1 MDATMIRGLKQVA
14 QYAPDL
20 EEAVAFYRDVLGLE
34 HQATFDPPGLAF
46 LVLGRGTRLLLDRNA
61 ATPRALLYLEVDDI
75 HAAAADLRR
84 RGVAL
89 EGEPHLVHRHDGTF
103 DVAGVE
109 EWMVF
114 FRDPADNQLALAS
127 RVTPG

>member
-1 MDATMIRGLKQVA
+1 MITGLRQVA

-20 EEAVAFYRDVLGLE
+20 DAAVGFYRDVLGLE

-46 LVLGRGTRLLLDRNA
+46 FVLGNGTRLLLDRSE
-61 ATPRALLYLEVDDI
+61 ATPRALLYLAVDDI
-75 HAAAADLRR
+75 HASAETLRR
-84 RGVAL
+84 RGVDL
-89 EGEPHLVHRHDGTF
+89 VGEPHLVHRHDGTF
-103 DVAGVE
+103 DTDGVE

-114 FRDPADNQLALAS
+114 FHDPAGNLAALMS